1 MRSVRFVI
9 LFTLI
14 YFTGISLPAQSFS
27 LGQNLIIQTV
37 QVMPENYTTII
48 LQKEIDTE
56 PFFNRFDKSNPYT
69 YLQLIHDING
79 RDSHILYQ
87 TNFLGSILFLAY
99 SNNLS
104 VYFNGRDKPLNVFV
118 NCIRQSNEHISAVQN
133 ATAAI
138 SCIMQRLEFCSGN

>member
-1 MRSVRFVI
+1 MISVRIVI
-9 LFTLI
+9 LFTTI
-14 YFTGISLPAQSFS
+14 YFTGISVYAQSFS
-27 LGQNLIIQTV
+27 LGQNLIIQPT
-37 QVMPENYTTII
+37 QVITDNYTVVV

-69 YLQLIHDING
+69 YLQLINDING

-104 VYFNGRDKPLNVFV
+104 VYFNARERPLNVFQ
-118 NCIRQSNEHISAVQN
+118 NCIRQSNGHISAVQN
-133 ATAAI
+133 VTATI
-138 SCIMQRLEFCSGN
+138 NCILQRLEFCSGN